1 MIEHVFNVLLGGR
14 GNKEESFILRE
25 HLEVNS
31 ACIVIQTLNKV
42 FYTKSY
48 QRMPREV
55 FGEIAGK
62 GSIDNLFTEII
73 SLEES
78 IIERV
83 WCVGGFY
90 LREIEYS

>member
-1 MIEHVFNVLLGGR
+1 MIEYVFNVLPRGC
-14 GNKEESFILRE
+14 GNKEESFILWE
-25 HLEVNS
+25 PLEVNS
-31 ACIVIQTLNKV
+31 ECMVSQTVNKV
-42 FYTKSY
+42 VYAKSY

-78 IIERV
+78 IIERIC
-83 WCVGGFY
+83 CVGGFY
-90 LREIEYS
+90 RWETGYS